1 MSTKQ
6 VHNDYRMKCS
16 ECKLLMILR
25 AYVHG
30 IFRYMIV
37 HFDALLEY
45 YLSVWLTW
53 WIDSMHEVTTI
64 MEWIKSIKRMFGDET
79 PYILQ
84 TKMFINTNKKKCL
97 HKSLVVRVSG
107 CASPRDYFCTKKA

>member
-1 MSTKQ
+1 MSTEQ

-37 HFDALLEY
+37 YFDALVEMLFISMINMMNREY
-45 YLSVWLTW
+45 
-53 WIDSMHEVTTI
+53 
-64 MEWIKSIKRMFGDET
+64 
-79 PYILQ
+79 
-84 TKMFINTNKKKCL
+84 
-97 HKSLVVRVSG
+97 
-107 CASPRDYFCTKKA
+107 A

>member
-1 MSTKQ
+1 MGTKQ

-45 YLSVWLTW
+45 YLSV
-53 WIDSMHEVTTI
+53 
-64 MEWIKSIKRMFGDET
+64 
-79 PYILQ
+79 
-84 TKMFINTNKKKCL
+84 
-97 HKSLVVRVSG
+97 
-107 CASPRDYFCTKKA
+107 

>member
-1 MSTKQ
+1 MSTEQ

-37 HFDALLEY
+37 HFDALVGILSISTINMMNREY
-45 YLSVWLTW
+45 
-53 WIDSMHEVTTI
+53 
-64 MEWIKSIKRMFGDET
+64 
-79 PYILQ
+79 
-84 TKMFINTNKKKCL
+84 
-97 HKSLVVRVSG
+97 
-107 CASPRDYFCTKKA
+107 A